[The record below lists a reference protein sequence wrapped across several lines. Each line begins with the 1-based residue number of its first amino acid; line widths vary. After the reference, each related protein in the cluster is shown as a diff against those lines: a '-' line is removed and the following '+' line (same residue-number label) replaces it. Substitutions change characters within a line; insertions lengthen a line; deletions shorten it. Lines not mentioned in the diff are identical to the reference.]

1 MKFGRQYI
9 EQVVDGKIPQG
20 RVVFTE
26 GKEEE
31 EEEGLLSPG
40 GITRLLED
48 GNVSNRAED
57 EPTNTD
63 TIMRDRPGFE
73 LDDYGEVRRSIRRK
87 NLKKIS
93 PPRKSRIRLR
103 KRSY

>member
-9 EQVVDGKIPQG
+9 EQVVDGKVPQG
-20 RVVFTE
+20 RVIFT
-26 GKEEE
+26 EE
-31 EEEGLLSPG
+31 EEEGEGVLSPG
-40 GITRLLED
+40 GIAQLLED
-48 GNVSNRAED
+48 GGIDNKAKD
-57 EPTNTD
+57 EPTDVD